1 MSDPEFLLLV
11 LVLIYLTECAG
22 WLRRGSV
29 GFLYWRSWL
38 VFHPGT
44 ILGNARGGFMLAN
57 PLPPLGCAVI
67 AHQWPVSLSPRG
79 VLAFVAQ
86 SVNPDS
92 LWAHTGSFFRWEEIQ
107 SVAVDSRK
115 ILINRKVFVRT
126 DSTRYARHLAELLQ
140 RLAKLAVVERESAV
154 KAALNESLNAQ
165 SVEQRFQEFRLS
177 SHRLRRR
184 CNVLFVVLF
193 LLAPALVWRFGLNRL
208 GLACL
213 MGVLGLVVLIAV
225 EFFQQHKRLFP
236 GEKSDR
242 AAPLVTMFLA
252 PPAAIRAWD
261 ALARQLIV
269 EFHPLAVARVLCAP
283 DEFRR
288 FARRILLDLW
298 HPIAPGCPLDGLEPQ
313 AVEAW
318 FRSKLIEATE
328 AMLLLAKLNLEELT
342 QAPVRAEGSHSYCP
356 RCDSQF
362 VSERGICSDCGGIPL
377 RRFEQE

>member
-1 MSDPEFLLLV
+1 
-11 LVLIYLTECAG
+11 
-22 WLRRGSV
+22 
-29 GFLYWRSWL
+29 
-38 VFHPGT
+38 
-44 ILGNARGGFMLAN
+44 MLAN

-67 AHQWPVSLSPRG
+67 AHQWPLSLSPRG

-92 LWAHTGSFFRWEEIQ
+92 LSLHTGIFFRWEDIQ
-107 SVAVDSRK
+107 SVAADSRK
-115 ILINRKVFVRT
+115 ILVNRKVFVHT
-126 DSTRYARHLAELLQ
+126 DSPRYARLLAKLLQ
-140 RLAKLAVVERESAV
+140 RLAKLPDSERELAV
-154 KAALNESLNAQ
+154 KRAVNESLNAEAVQ
-165 SVEQRFQEFRLS
+165 QRFQEFRPG
-177 SHRLRRR
+177 SHRLRHR
-184 CNVLFVVLF
+184 CNLLFIVLF
-193 LLAPALVWRFGLNRL
+193 LLAPALVWRFGLNRV

-213 MGVLGLVVLIAV
+213 MGVIGLVVLIAM
-225 EFFQQHKRLFP
+225 EFLQQHKRLFP

-269 EFHPLAVARVLCAP
+269 EFHPLAVARILCPP

-298 HPIAPGCPLDGLEPQ
+298 HPIAPGCPFDGLEPQ

-318 FRSKLIEATE
+318 FRKNLIEATE
-328 AMLLLAKLNLEELT
+328 AMLRQAKLNLEELT
-342 QAPVRAEGSHSYCP
+342 QAPVRAEESHSYCP

-362 VSERGICSDCGGIPL
+362 VSERGICADCGGVPL
-377 RRFEQE
+377 RRFEQ